1 MFPFKNENVFITED
15 FKNSIVLDMK
25 KHEENASL
33 LLLTFNSCLF

>member
-15 FKNSIVLDMK
+15 FKNSIVLGMK
-25 KHEENASL
+25 KHEENANL